1 MSRRTRTLQ
10 EAVFA
15 GALASVL
22 SAAVLAAAGRRE
34 TPGAAAPINA
44 VSQWLWGRREAL
56 SADAPDRRHTLNGYL
71 IHHLASTFWAALH
84 AAALRHSGVPARPL
98 PALAAAAATSA
109 FAAFV
114 DLKCT
119 PERLTPGF
127 QHRVSPR
134 ALVAT
139 YGAFAVG
146 LALGCLVMRR
156 GRGG

>member
-1 MSRRTRTLQ
+1 MH
-10 EAVFA
+10 EAAVA

-22 SAAVLAAAGRRE
+22 SATALAIAGRRE
-34 TPGAAAPINA
+34 TPSATAPINA

-56 SADAPDRRHTLNGYL
+56 AADEPDGRHTLNGYL
-71 IHHLASTFWAALH
+71 IHHLASTFWAVLH
-84 AAALRHSGVPARPL
+84 AAALRHTGVPARPL
-98 PALAAAAATSA
+98 PALAAAATTSA

-127 QHRVSPR
+127 QHRVSSR
-134 ALVAT
+134 ALAAT

-146 LALGCLVMRR
+146 LALGCLAMRR